1 MQKQFGRNIK
11 KEVNNMRINKKD
23 VEILCAIA
31 RELNDYCEREVDIQW
46 CWEKLNDVIQNIDG

>member
-1 MQKQFGRNIK
+1 
-11 KEVNNMRINKKD
+11 MRINKKD

-31 RELNDYCEREVDIQW
+31 KELNDYDEREINLQW